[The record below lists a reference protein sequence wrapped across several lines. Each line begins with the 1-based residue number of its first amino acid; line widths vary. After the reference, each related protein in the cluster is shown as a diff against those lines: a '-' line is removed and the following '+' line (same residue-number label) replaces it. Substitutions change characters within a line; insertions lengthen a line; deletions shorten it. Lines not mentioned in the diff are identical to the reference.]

1 MPSQIRNLTNLQTL
15 TKFVVGEG
23 NGLGIRELKNLFDL
37 GGALSIFGLH
47 NVMDI
52 QDVRG
57 ANLESKHHIEE
68 LRVEW
73 SNDFGASQNAMRE
86 RHVLEQLRPRTNLK
100 KLTIAS
106 YGGSEFPSW
115 MKDPSFPIM
124 THLILKD
131 GKRCKSLPALGQL
144 SSLKVLHIEGL
155 NGVSSIDEEFY
166 GGIAKPF
173 PSLEYLKFEE
183 MAEWEYWLCPDAI
196 NEGELFP
203 CLGELTIRGCQKLGK
218 QC

>member
-1 MPSQIRNLTNLQTL
+1 
-15 TKFVVGEG
+15 
-23 NGLGIRELKNLFDL
+23 
-37 GGALSIFGLH
+37 
-47 NVMDI
+47 MDI
-52 QDVRG
+52 QDVRD

-73 SNDFGASQNAMRE
+73 SNDFGASRNAMHE
-86 RHVLEQLRPRTNLK
+86 RHVLEQLRPRRNLK
-100 KLTIAS
+100 KLTVAS

-183 MAEWEYWLCPDAI
+183 MAEWEYWFCPDAI

-203 CLGELTIRGCQKLGK
+203 CLRELTIRGCRKLGK
-218 QC
+218 QLPWWNLTLLNVQIWEFLFQDLHLSVK

>member
-1 MPSQIRNLTNLQTL
+1 
-15 TKFVVGEG
+15 
-23 NGLGIRELKNLFDL
+23 
-37 GGALSIFGLH
+37 
-47 NVMDI
+47 MDI
-52 QDVRG
+52 QDVRD

-73 SNDFGASQNAMRE
+73 SNDFGASRNAMHE
-86 RHVLEQLRPRTNLK
+86 RHVLEQLRPRRNLK
-100 KLTIAS
+100 KLTVAS

-183 MAEWEYWLCPDAI
+183 MAEWEYWFCPDAI
-196 NEGELFP
+196 NEDSHVSRGAGNAGMPQTEVISRY
-203 CLGELTIRGCQKLGK
+203 GVATIAKTTCEWLRRSKIAAS
-218 QC
+218 